1 MPTRFG
7 FFFGFCFF
15 LVGFWVEICQK
26 HGQKREGGLF
36 TSLGRI
42 EVLGIPVELNGR
54 RSNVEDWRAGISF
67 AILFEDW
74 GNLSHHQ
81 KLACT
86 GDVGWLEERRG
97 EREEERG
104 RLRGSR

>member
-1 MPTRFG
+1 MWR
-7 FFFGFCFF
+7 
-15 LVGFWVEICQK
+15 I
-26 HGQKREGGLF
+26 GG
-36 TSLGRI
+36 
-42 EVLGIPVELNGR
+42 P
-54 RSNVEDWRAGISF
+54 GISF